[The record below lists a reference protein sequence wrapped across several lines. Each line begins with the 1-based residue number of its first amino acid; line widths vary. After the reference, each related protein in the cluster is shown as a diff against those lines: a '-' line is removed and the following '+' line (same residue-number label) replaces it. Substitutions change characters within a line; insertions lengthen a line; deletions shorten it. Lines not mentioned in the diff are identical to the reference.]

1 MLKALYKEVPLGVS
15 GLVFTREMSRWFSFG
30 SSGDVKMVWFCH
42 SGDVKRFGYDTREVS
57 RWFGFGDS
65 GDVNMV
71 WF

>member
-1 MLKALYKEVPLGVS
+1 MI
-15 GLVFTREMSRWFSFG
+15 
-30 SSGDVKMVWFCH
+30 WFCPL
-42 SGDVKRFGYDTREVS
+42 GDVKRFGFDTREVS

>member
-1 MLKALYKEVPLGVS
+1 MRPLSCLML
-15 GLVFTREMSRWFSFG
+15 TREMSIWFGFG
-30 SSGDVKMVWFCH
+30 SSGDVNMVWFCH
-42 SGDVKRFGYDTREVS
+42 SGDVKRFGFDTREVS